1 MPKLAT
7 PALQTFIDGWENYQ
21 QLLLTALR
29 PLTDE
34 QMALKPAPHQW
45 AVWQIASH
53 MAGARMYWFHD
64 FLKECDPALRD
75 HFRVAQTTVP
85 GLSLIDAGW
94 EDDER
99 RPRTAAEV
107 VDAFE
112 RTWAA
117 ISGCFARWT
126 PAELKVTYRRKL
138 RTGGEQVRSREW
150 VIWHLIEH
158 ELHHGGEIS
167 NILGSNGL
175 AAPDL

>member
-1 MPKLAT
+1 
-7 PALQTFIDGWENYQ
+7 
-21 QLLLTALR
+21 
-29 PLTDE
+29 
-34 QMALKPAPHQW
+34 
-45 AVWQIASH
+45 
-53 MAGARMYWFHD
+53 
-64 FLKECDPALRD
+64 
-75 HFRVAQTTVP
+75 
-85 GLSLIDAGW
+85 
-94 EDDER
+94 R

-126 PAELKVTYRRKL
+126 PADLKVTYSRKL
-138 RTGGEQVRSREW
+138 RTAGEQVRSREW

-167 NILGSNGL
+167 NILGSNGM